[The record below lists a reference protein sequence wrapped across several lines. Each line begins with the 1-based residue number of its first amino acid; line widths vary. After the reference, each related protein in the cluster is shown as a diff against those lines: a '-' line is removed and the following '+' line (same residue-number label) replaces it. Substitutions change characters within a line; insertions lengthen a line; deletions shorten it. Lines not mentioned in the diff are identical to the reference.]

1 MKQTNNAIKFLMA
14 QYRAIFKHANI
25 AMVAAMA
32 ATAFASTASAAATNP
47 IGTWDGIKNTAA
59 GNPELVIE
67 GTDKSIVIPT
77 TQKGGSFDDVLTV
90 KITGGADNAIEG
102 VGAGTGDQP
111 ASVYNGKNLTINL
124 AATGDSGSAVLGIGS
139 TTGNIEVN
147 VKAVN
152 VSKGTE
158 YVNVFFKILFL
169 DMVPLA
175 SASIKRILIGICR
188 FELFRLVMACD
199 T

>member
-14 QYRAIFKHANI
+14 QYRAIFKNANI
-25 AMVAAMA
+25 AMVAAMV
-32 ATAFASTASAAATNP
+32 ASALAAGQAQAAADTTNP
-47 IGTWDGIKNTAA
+47 DKIGTSELNDNALSSEELKLDSGNKTVVLDAANSGSIALNKDG
-59 GNPELVIE
+59 
-67 GTDKSIVIPT
+67 
-77 TQKGGSFDDVLTV
+77 
-90 KITGGADNAIEG
+90 KITLTTNATSHIF
-102 VGAGTGDQP
+102 T
-111 ASVYNGKNLTINL
+111 KNDLV
-124 AATGDSGSAVLGIGS
+124 A
-139 TTGNIEVN
+139 
-147 VKAVN
+147 
-152 VSKGTE
+152 E